1 MIMSIGESTKGIS
14 MKKLALFVIVL
25 FAACMAS
32 ADIDFLSDYGKLKKV
47 EGGYEYISLEFLKS
61 GQKFDSIIVD
71 LPEIFISEKSKYKG
85 IKSEELDVWAQTFR
99 TMVTYELEKSFK
111 VVDQA
116 GESVIY
122 ARPAMT
128 NIVLKKKRR
137 GLLSYTPVG
146 AVAHAAVNA
155 KKDFQ
160 KKISLNE
167 LGVEVEFT
175 DSLTGEVIGM
185 TKMVRGKKK
194 EPTSWQDVE
203 LMFRW
208 VGANARCELENVI
221 EKGKKNCLDPGL
233 VEGFTHF

>member
-1 MIMSIGESTKGIS
+1 
-14 MKKLALFVIVL
+14 
-25 FAACMAS
+25 MAS
-32 ADIDFLSDYGKLKKV
+32 ADVDFLSDYEKLKEV

-85 IKSEELDVWAQTFR
+85 IKSEELDVWAQAFR

-111 VVDQA
+111 VVDHA
-116 GESVIY
+116 GESVVY

-128 NIVLKKKRR
+128 NIVLKKKKR
-137 GLLSYTPVG
+137 GLLSYTPIG

-160 KKISLNE
+160 KKISLTE
-167 LGVEVEFT
+167 LGIEVEFT
-175 DSLTGEVIGM
+175 DSLTGEVIAM
-185 TKMVRGKKK
+185 TKMVRGNKK

-221 EKGKKNCLDPGL
+221 EKSKNNCLDPNL
-233 VEGFTHF
+233 VEGFNHF